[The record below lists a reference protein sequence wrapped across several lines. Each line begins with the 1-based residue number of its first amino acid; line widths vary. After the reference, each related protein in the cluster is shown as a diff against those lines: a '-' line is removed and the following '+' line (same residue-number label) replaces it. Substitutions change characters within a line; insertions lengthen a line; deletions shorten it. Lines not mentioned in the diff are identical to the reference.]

1 MKFNLT
7 VLNALLLAT
16 MVTIGGLD
24 SLGLMPATF
33 QVGLKGIADRVL
45 PSASASTPKI
55 SKRVVSLGGSI
66 TETIVALGHKDS
78 LIGIDT
84 TSVYPPNVVQKLP
97 SVGYLRQLSTE
108 GVLSLEPGI
117 IIASEQIGP
126 KTVVEQLKKS
136 GVQIEMFDKDLTPES
151 ATKNIRRL
159 GKLFN
164 EPTKAEALISELES
178 KLAEAKKMSGTFK
191 KKPKVLFIYARG
203 SRVLNI
209 SGHSTSAHAVIEL
222 AGGANAFGEIE
233 GFKPMTSEAVVAAQ
247 PDVILMLSRGVGSIG
262 GESKVFDLPGIA
274 LTPAGKNRRVLV
286 MDDLKLLGFGP
297 RLGEAILELTTAFA
311 GADKASGQ
319 L

>member
-1 MKFNLT
+1 
-7 VLNALLLAT
+7 
-16 MVTIGGLD
+16 
-24 SLGLMPATF
+24 
-33 QVGLKGIADRVL
+33 
-45 PSASASTPKI
+45 
-55 SKRVVSLGGSI
+55 
-66 TETIVALGHKDS
+66 
-78 LIGIDT
+78 
-84 TSVYPPNVVQKLP
+84 
-97 SVGYLRQLSTE
+97 
-108 GVLSLEPGI
+108 
-117 IIASEQIGP
+117 
-126 KTVVEQLKKS
+126 
-136 GVQIEMFDKDLTPES
+136 ES

-159 GKLFN
+159 GEIFG
-164 EPTKAEALISELES
+164 ESTKAEALVSALEA
-178 KLAEAKKMSGTFK
+178 KLADAKKLSQTFT

-222 AGGANAFGEIE
+222 AGGTNAFGDIE

-262 GESKVFDLPGIA
+262 GEAKVFDLPGIA
-274 LTPAGKNRRVLV
+274 LTPAGKNRQVLV

>member
-7 VLNALLLAT
+7 TLNAVLLGT
-16 MVTIGGLD
+16 MIALGGLD
-24 SLGLMPATF
+24 SLGVLPSSF
-33 QVGLKGIADRVL
+33 QAGLKQIADRVL
-45 PSASASTPKI
+45 PLANASSPKL

-66 TETIVALGHKDS
+66 TETIVALGHKDA

-84 TSVYPPNVVQKLP
+84 TSVYPPEVVSKLP

-108 GVLSLEPGI
+108 GVLSLEPGV
-117 IIASEQIGP
+117 IIASDHIGP
-126 KTVVEQLKKS
+126 KTVVDQLKKS
-136 GVQIEMFDKDLTPES
+136 GVKIEMFDKDLTPES

-159 GKLFN
+159 GEIFG
-164 EPTKAEALISELES
+164 ESTKAEALVSALEA
-178 KLAEAKKMSGTFK
+178 KLADAKKLSQTFT

-222 AGGANAFGEIE
+222 AGGTNAFGDIE

-262 GESKVFDLPGIA
+262 GEAKVFDLPGIA
-274 LTPAGKNRRVLV
+274 LTPAGKNRQVLV